1 MSTNEGFKVQSAR
14 RGHSL
19 DTRIFLTTRCLVIPP
34 GISAEH
40 EIIAGLA
47 CDVATIACGLAD

>member
-1 MSTNEGFKVQSAR
+1 MEDVDENEGFKVQSAR

-19 DTRIFLTTRCLVIPP
+19 DTGIFLTTRCLVTSP

-40 EIIAGLA
+40 ES
-47 CDVATIACGLAD
+47 